1 MLGMRIL
8 TAAIGIPV
16 LLLLVRA
23 GGWLLA
29 ASLSLL
35 GFIGWWE
42 FCRLARAG
50 GLKPWFWLGALGV
63 LSWPLAAYLYSR
75 GCPGPLLGLNVWML
89 IATAMGF
96 IIYHPQRDLGDAAA
110 TLWGQLYLGGL
121 LSHAVLMREASQ
133 GLFWVLLALVVTW
146 SYDTAGYFAG
156 RAWGRRH
163 PWPRISP
170 RKTLEGT
177 LAGLAAS
184 TLLGVLALKLFPRWG
199 GPLLPLGWS
208 TALCLGLGAAAQAGD
223 LAESALKRWAGVKD
237 SGALIPG
244 HGGVL
249 DRFDSLL
256 LVFPAV
262 YYFWL
267 GLAHRWC

>member
-29 ASLSLL
+29 ASFSLL

-133 GLFWVLLALVVTW
+133 GLFWVLLALVVVTV
-146 SYDTAGYFAG
+146 AV
-156 RAWGRRH
+156 
-163 PWPRISP
+163 
-170 RKTLEGT
+170 
-177 LAGLAAS
+177 
-184 TLLGVLALKLFPRWG
+184 LGVPAGFWREP
-199 GPLLPLGWS
+199 GPAS
-208 TALCLGLGAAAQAGD
+208 FRQ
-223 LAESALKRWAGVKD
+223 E
-237 SGALIPG
+237 
-244 HGGVL
+244 
-249 DRFDSLL
+249 L
-256 LVFPAV
+256 LVS
-262 YYFWL
+262 L
-267 GLAHRWC
+267 GLATPEPEA